1 MPDQIKKD
9 YFPNHV
15 AIMMDGNGRW
25 ATKRGLP
32 RTAGHYAGMETM
44 RKIIRSSNELMIT
57 HLTLYAFSSEN
68 WKRPIE
74 EVEYILSLPNKL
86 FNTKTLNEFD
96 QNNIRVRFIGDLSR
110 FSNKLNEMILKVED
124 STKNNSGMT
133 VNFAL
138 NYGGRLDVINGVKK
152 LIQEGVKSEDID
164 QGMFESYLYTD
175 GQPRLDLIIRTS
187 GELRLSNFLLWQA
200 AGSELWF
207 TETLWPDFS
216 YELLVRAIEEYRERK
231 LIKH

>member
-231 LIKH
+231 LMKH